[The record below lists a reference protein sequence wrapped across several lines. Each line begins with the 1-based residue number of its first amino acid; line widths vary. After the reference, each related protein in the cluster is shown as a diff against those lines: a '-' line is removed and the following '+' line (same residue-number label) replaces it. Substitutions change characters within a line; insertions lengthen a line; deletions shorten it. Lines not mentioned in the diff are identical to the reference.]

1 MNSYLKITLS
11 ILLFTQISCSKI
23 DTNFF
28 KKGISE
34 GIIKYDLS
42 FPYLNDDQ
50 MQIANLLPDEMIYTF
65 TKNENQALISSIG
78 FKTIIH
84 AREKTKELKHYV
96 KVLSKKVRCEYDQKG
111 VVQLLDTYPE
121 INIIKTNETDTVAGV
136 LCKKAIGVFT
146 DIAQPHMDIYYTDEF
161 NVQTP
166 NWCNQF
172 AELEGTLMMFEM
184 EQFNLRMQLKAYEV
198 EKIGNEEIEFL
209 KDESYK
215 SVNAIEMNH
224 ELEEIFTSFF

>member
-1 MNSYLKITLS
+1 MNKYLQVALS
-11 ILLFTQISCSKI
+11 LLLFTQISCSKI

-42 FPYLNDDQ
+42 FPYLNDEQ

-65 TKNENQALISSIG
+65 TKNENQSLISSIG

-84 AREKTKELKHYV
+84 ANEKTKELDHYV
-96 KVLSKKVRCEYDQKG
+96 KVLSKKVRCEYDQMG
-111 VVQLLDTYPE
+111 VIQLLGSYPD

-146 DIAQPHMDIYYTDEF
+146 DINQPSMDIYYTDEF
-161 NVQTP
+161 NVISP

-172 AELEGTLMMFEM
+172 FKIEGTLMMFEM
-184 EQFNLRMQLKAYEV
+184 EQFNLRMQLKAYAV
-198 EKIGNEEIEFL
+198 EKITSNEVEFIV
-209 KDESYK
+209 DDSYK